1 MLRRLVSAVFIVFA
15 ALGVAG
21 TSAADA
27 VPADT
32 VTAASRFIPGVPI
45 FRDDPRP
52 VIFIAIADTL
62 VNPYDILSLRQ
73 TIRKLSDLLPEY
85 RLHTITITAA
95 EAAESLTAAKPHFLF
110 APAGFVAVA
119 SREYRLSLSRIAT
132 RKTAAA
138 DTAEHSVGAVFV
150 VRKESTIET
159 LADMQGKSAATG
171 LPTAIDGWLAALGE
185 IQAAGFDE
193 TRFFGH
199 VDFRN
204 NAYPDVVSSLLSG
217 KTHVGIL
224 PACLLESLEARKL
237 ADTADLRVINA
248 KEEGLR
254 CRHST
259 ALYPDLSLLAL
270 SYAPE
275 DMVRDMTIA
284 ILRLRDDGNLSWLT
298 NVSHG
303 DVLELLQNLAVG
315 PFSYLRE
322 SSFTAFLN
330 HYRTEILFA
339 AILLVLLILNEIR
352 LHRLV
357 RRRTDALKRSM
368 AEQNRIKEEAAQS
381 RLQLA
386 VFERRNLVQ
395 QMSGMIA
402 HEINAPV
409 GAIRS
414 YAAVLKMQTADGR
427 RPDTGLIDKV
437 LTAVDKEATRISAI
451 IARVRTY
458 ARNSMPEQAPCD
470 LVLILERSIRA
481 LTAERSEKD
490 RPRIVM
496 NEVVKT
502 APVMGN
508 ALELEILFLNLLRNA
523 ANALAKENRPTG
535 LITCAVFAAPD
546 IRRWKV
552 VITNHGNPVDQDVIT
567 QLNNKSAAV
576 EASPSAYGG
585 MGLGL
590 TICRGIADSHGAS
603 LRFEH
608 PAEGSVSALR
618 RRRHQGDLCIMT
630 INLPLIRLVDDDDDY
645 RASQSF
651 LLSSLGWELK
661 DWADPGEF
669 LAQDDTKRPG
679 CLVLDLR
686 MPGMTGLE
694 VQQALENRGSTLPI
708 IFLTG
713 HGDVTTAVR
722 TLTHGAVDF
731 IEKDSDPMRLV
742 EAVKKA
748 VAASACEFQKTTE
761 KESKRQLFA
770 TLTPREQEIL
780 RLAAKGLANKDIA
793 DQLSIGV
800 VTVKMHRGNAFAKI
814 GAQGAL
820 QAYKWLEAAGLTE
833 PAA

>member
-1 MLRRLVSAVFIVFA
+1 MLRRLVSAVFLVFA

-27 VPADT
+27 VPTDS

-110 APAGFVAVA
+110 APTGFVAVA
-119 SREYRLSLSRIAT
+119 SREYRLSLTRIAT

-193 TRFFGH
+193 TRFFSH

-224 PACLLESLEARKL
+224 PACLLESLEARQL

-270 SYAPE
+270 SYASE

-330 HYRTEILFA
+330 RYRTEILFA

-357 RRRTDALKRSM
+357 RRRTDALMRSM

-470 LVLILERSIRA
+470 LVPILERSIRA
-481 LTAERSEKD
+481 LTAEHSEKD

-496 NEVVKT
+496 NEIVKT

-535 LITCAVFAAPD
+535 LITCAVLAAPD

-552 VITNHGNPVDQDVIT
+552 VITNHGNPVDQNVIT

-608 PAEGSVSALR
+608 PAEGSVSAVVEIEPFA
-618 RRRHQGDLCIMT
+618 G
-630 INLPLIRLVDDDDDY
+630 
-645 RASQSF
+645 
-651 LLSSLGWELK
+651 
-661 DWADPGEF
+661 
-669 LAQDDTKRPG
+669 DDTK
-679 CLVLDLR
+679 
-686 MPGMTGLE
+686 
-694 VQQALENRGSTLPI
+694 
-708 IFLTG
+708 
-713 HGDVTTAVR
+713 
-722 TLTHGAVDF
+722 
-731 IEKDSDPMRLV
+731 
-742 EAVKKA
+742 
-748 VAASACEFQKTTE
+748 
-761 KESKRQLFA
+761 
-770 TLTPREQEIL
+770 
-780 RLAAKGLANKDIA
+780 
-793 DQLSIGV
+793 
-800 VTVKMHRGNAFAKI
+800 
-814 GAQGAL
+814 
-820 QAYKWLEAAGLTE
+820 E
-833 PAA
+833 PPSS